1 MTHHPTLP
9 QHPHFTPLPVYH
21 PKPVVRPQTPDY
33 QIIPG
38 RSGIS
43 PFTPNVY
50 VSGNGA
56 SFARGPIVR
65 ESANLGLQG
74 TSLRGTTH
82 VTGSDG
88 TRALLHAQSLIAA
101 IQAEL
106 AQVAAG
112 KPASAN
118 LRSLQVQL
126 DRDLVTIEGHKIA
139 EGATIP
145 GRSGV

>member
-9 QHPHFTPLPVYH
+9 QHPHFRPLPVYH
-21 PKPVVRPQTPDY
+21 PKPVVRPQSPDY
-33 QIIPG
+33 PIIPG

-43 PFTPNVY
+43 PFTPIAH

-56 SFARGPIVR
+56 SFGRGPIVR
-65 ESANLGLQG
+65 ESANLGQQG
-74 TSLRGTTH
+74 TSLRGITH

-101 IQAEL
+101 ILAEL

-126 DRDLVTIEGHKIA
+126 DRDLVTIEGHKISDDSR
-139 EGATIP
+139 IP